1 MQQNRICLNAV
12 NPKIHDSLS
21 EDRLIFN
28 SAGAQPISLKS
39 FRGLGHFPNKIA
51 RVYKREHCLQEWQ
64 APVWVLTGFAC
75 YSARKSLSYHAGFR
89 KCTYTCCACY
99 SLFFIIASAISL
111 NGNRRQPPPCLPK
124 SETDGRK
131 SMAAQPFIL
140 TIDCVRLF
148 CYKIRLIVSRRITMR
163 APFQILAIPYRIVD
177 GTPMYC
183 VFHRA
188 DHDQ

>member
-39 FRGLGHFPNKIA
+39 FRGLGHFPNKILQKVSKAEILQNA
-51 RVYKREHCLQEWQ
+51 RVGTAVHCLPEWQ

-75 YSARKSLSYHAGFR
+75 YSARKSRSCHAGFR

-124 SETDGRK
+124 SETDGRC
-131 SMAAQPFIL
+131 QW
-140 TIDCVRLF
+140 R
-148 CYKIRLIVSRRITMR
+148 RSRSS
-163 APFQILAIPYRIVD
+163 
-177 GTPMYC
+177 
-183 VFHRA
+183 
-188 DHDQ
+188 